1 MTKKQEG
8 IMIDKPARAALRGLV
23 ALYDMRAVPGV
34 ACEMVVFEGEGE
46 TTNVSQTHHFIGIDG
61 HPHEVAIEVVRD
73 PGQEPDR
80 AWHPH
85 RAWPNWGDPAGRL
98 SWIKLPVGHW
108 S

>member
-1 MTKKQEG
+1 MTKKLKE
-8 IMIDKPARAALRGLV
+8 ITVDAPARAAICGLV
-23 ALYDMRAVPGV
+23 ALYDLRAIPGI
-34 ACEMVVFEGEGE
+34 ACRMIVFDGQGESANASR
-46 TTNVSQTHHFIGIDG
+46 TYRFIGIEGYPYD
-61 HPHEVAIEVVRD
+61 VAIEVVRD